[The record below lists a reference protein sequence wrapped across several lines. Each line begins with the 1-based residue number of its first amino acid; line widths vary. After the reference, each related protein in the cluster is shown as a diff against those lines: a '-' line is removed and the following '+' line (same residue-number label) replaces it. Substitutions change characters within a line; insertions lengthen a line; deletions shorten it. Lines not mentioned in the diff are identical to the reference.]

1 MWKCFSRMAGLCRRH
16 PLWKPRTYG
25 SYIRRIRVKTSYCT
39 SGRFGLVSWSTQLLW
54 FVFLEAQTTISYD
67 DKAAG
72 TDRVLPTSGAT
83 SYTGGLSVHKYII
96 NIVARNKRG
105 IKTRGPRDKKHS
117 AAWRHERAREPQNCG
132 LPDIYRMK
140 TLTSSLWQLIFRS
153 FRLQHSLKLFTW
165 WRLSISHRKH

>member
-1 MWKCFSRMAGLCRRH
+1 MAATLDEYASKH
-16 PLWKPRTYG
+16 PTVQAEDLDWCLDQLSCYG
-25 SYIRRIRVKTSYCT
+25 S
-39 SGRFGLVSWSTQLLW
+39 F
-54 FVFLEAQTTISYD
+54 FLEAQTTISYD

-117 AAWRHERAREPQNCG
+117 AA
-132 LPDIYRMK
+132 
-140 TLTSSLWQLIFRS
+140 
-153 FRLQHSLKLFTW
+153 
-165 WRLSISHRKH
+165 